1 MGRSIRVHNRACWL
15 NSLISPPLR
24 TRIGA
29 DPERST
35 VVNLT
40 LLAAVVML
48 LAWILLVFVAQVPS
62 GTVHVLYAGAVILF
76 ARRVLIG
83 APKFVS

>member
-1 MGRSIRVHNRACWL
+1 MGRSIRVHNRTCWL

-24 TRIGA
+24 TRIGT

-48 LAWILLVFVAQVPS
+48 VAWILLVFVAQVPS
-62 GTVHVLYAGAVILF
+62 GAVHLLYGCAVILF